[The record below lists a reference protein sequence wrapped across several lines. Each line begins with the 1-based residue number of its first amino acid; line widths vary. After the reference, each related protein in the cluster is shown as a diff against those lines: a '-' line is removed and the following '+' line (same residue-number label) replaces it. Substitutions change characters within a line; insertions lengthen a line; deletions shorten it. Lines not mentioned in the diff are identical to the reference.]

1 MSGPTAGW
9 WKRLVPGP
17 GQRVGAVGGPGPGPG
32 LAAVRRFGA
41 AGHQVALVS
50 RSAEHLTSLVTEPAR
65 DGTEARAHP
74 ADVPDALTERLYAFH
89 AGRDE
94 FRHHAEPLPG

>member
-1 MSGPTAGW
+1 MPSASSPPTTPGTSRVSNSW
-9 WKRLVPGP
+9 W
-17 GQRVGAVGGPGPGPG
+17 
-32 LAAVRRFGA
+32 
-41 AGHQVALVS
+41 
-50 RSAEHLTSLVTEPAR
+50 TVTEPAR

-94 FRHHAEPLPG
+94 FRHYAEPLPG